1 MEINEAIELTE
12 KRLKIK
18 RYSESTVKTYKSL
31 LSNFFN
37 YYSDQEIDKINRN
50 DIQAYLLHLID
61 SGYSES
67 LQNQAINA
75 IKFFYEKVLN
85 HPRTI
90 YKAERPKRE
99 KRLPTV
105 LSSGEVRSIFNQVE
119 NIKHKTILVVIYS
132 SGFRISELLNLK
144 INDIDSKRMLIHIK
158 GSKGRK
164 DRLVILSEVAL
175 KMLRQYYIDYKPKTW
190 LFEGAN
196 SGKYS
201 ASSCRSILKRAVLK
215 AGIKKHVTLHTL
227 RHSFATHLLES
238 GTDIRYIQSLLGH
251 NSSRTTE
258 IYTHVSQTHLQKI
271 KSPLDLT
278 TE

>member
-1 MEINEAIELTE
+1 MDIREAIEAIE

-18 RYSESTVKTYKSL
+18 RYSRSTIRTYRSL
-31 LSNFFN
+31 LTKFFN
-37 YYSDQEIDKINRN
+37 FYSDMEIDKINRE
-50 DIQAYLLHLID
+50 DIQRYLLHLID
-61 SGYSES
+61 NGYSES

-75 IKFFYEKVLN
+75 IKFFYEQVLDN
-85 HPRTI
+85 PRTI

-99 KRLPTV
+99 KRLPIV
-105 LSSGEVRSIFNQVE
+105 LSPEEVRSIFDQID
-119 NIKHKTILVVIYS
+119 NIKHRTILMVIYS
-132 SGFRISELLNLK
+132 SGLRISELLNLK

-158 GSKGRK
+158 GSKGKK

-175 KMLRQYYIDYKPKTW
+175 KMLRKYYIDYKPKYW

-196 SGKYS
+196 GGIYS
-201 ASSCRSILKRAVLK
+201 SSSCQAILKRAVSS

-227 RHSFATHLLES
+227 RHSFATHLLEN
-238 GTDIRYIQSLLGH
+238 GTDLRYIQSLLGH

-271 KSPLDLT
+271 KSPLDLISG
-278 TE
+278 